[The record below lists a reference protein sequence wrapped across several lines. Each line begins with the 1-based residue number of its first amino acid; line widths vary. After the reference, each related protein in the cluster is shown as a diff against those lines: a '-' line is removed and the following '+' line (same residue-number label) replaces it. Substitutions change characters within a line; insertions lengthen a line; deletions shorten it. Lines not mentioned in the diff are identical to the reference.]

1 MRIYQRGKRGIWW
14 IDATIAGQRI
24 TRSTGTT
31 SRQQAE
37 EYGAR
42 LAVDTWRTRRLGES
56 PRVTFGQAVLHWMA
70 AHTDTRRSIEDMKD
84 RLRWLCGH
92 FENTVLPISADAL
105 DAVLTTKDCSNATR
119 NRHVAEVSKIHHHAH
134 RQEWIDAVPAFRHY
148 HEPKPEPQWLTRE
161 QADTLLVELPDHLA
175 DMAEFSLATGL
186 RESNVRLLRWSQVDT
201 ARRVAWVL
209 SGQAKN
215 GRALSVPLNA
225 DAIAVLTRLRG
236 RHTVYVFTYQREPSA
251 REKAE
256 GIEPK
261 RGPVYNCSTAAWYKA
276 TKRAKVQGFRW
287 HGLRHTWATW
297 HVMNG
302 TPLPVLQQLGGWS
315 SYSMVLRYAHV
326 AADYAA
332 QYADGSLR
340 DKSVTSA
347 SGKSRGFFPSDN
359 AMKTNEN
366 LGWLTGLEP
375 ATTGITKRSSTAKL
389 LNLNDALARKR
400 RKTA

>member
-1 MRIYQRGKRGIWW
+1 MRLYTRGKRGIWW
-14 IDATIAGQRI
+14 IDATVAGQRI

-37 EYGAR
+37 EFAAG
-42 LAVDTWRTRRLGES
+42 LVNDIWRVRRLGEK
-56 PRVTFGQAVLHWMA
+56 PRITFGQAVLHWLA
-70 AHTDTRRSIEDMKD
+70 AHPDRRSIEDMKD

-92 FENTVLPISADAL
+92 LEHHALPVSADTLNAIL
-105 DAVLTTKDCSNATR
+105 MDREGSNATR
-119 NRHVAEVSKIHHHAH
+119 NRYAAEVSKIHHHAH
-134 RQEWIDAVPAFRHY
+134 RQGWIESVPALRRY
-148 HEPKPEPQWLTRE
+148 HEPKPEPQWLSRE
-161 QADTLLVELPDHLA
+161 QADTLLAELPEHLA

-201 ARRVAWVL
+201 TRRVAWVL

-225 DAIAVLTRLRG
+225 DAIAVLARLRG
-236 RHTVYVFTYQREPSA
+236 RHAVYVFTYQHKNGA
-251 REKAE
+251 RS
-256 GIEPK
+256 
-261 RGPVYNCSTAAWYKA
+261 PVRNCSSAAWYKA
-276 TKRAKVQGFRW
+276 VKRAKVEGFRW

-332 QYADGSLR
+332 QFADGSLR
-340 DKSVTSA
+340 DKSATSSEEA
-347 SGKSRGFFPSDN
+347 SCPEMSDDSQHTDVS
-359 AMKTNEN
+359 AEN
-366 LGWLTGLEP
+366 MGWLMGLEP
-375 ATTGITKRSSTAKL
+375 TTTGITIRQPTAKL

-400 RKTA
+400 RKIA

>member
-14 IDATIAGQRI
+14 VDTTIAGQRI
-24 TRSTGTT
+24 TRSSGST

-37 EYGAR
+37 EWAAT
-42 LAVDTWRTRRLGES
+42 LAVDTWRTRKLGER
-56 PRVTFGQAVLHWMA
+56 PRVTFGQAVLHWLSQYGEE
-70 AHTDTRRSIEDMKD
+70 RRSIEDMKD
-84 RLRWLCGH
+84 RLRWLCEELEH
-92 FENTVLPISADAL
+92 TDIPVQPSAL
-105 DAVLTTKDCSNATR
+105 DQLLLTMDVANATR
-119 NRHVAEVSKIHHHAH
+119 NRYVAEVSKIMHHAH
-134 RQEWIDAVPAFRHY
+134 RQEWIVAVPAYRIY
-148 HEPKPEPQWLTRE
+148 QETKTEPQWLTRE
-161 QADTLLVELPDHLA
+161 QADTLLDELPEHLA

-209 SGQAKN
+209 SGQSKN

-225 DAIAVLTRLRG
+225 DAIDVLARQRG
-236 RHTVYVFTYQREPSA
+236 RHAVYVFTYEHWAPEGEERE
-251 REKAE
+251 RK
-256 GIEPK
+256 
-261 RGPVYNCSTAAWYKA
+261 PVRNCSSAAWYKA
-276 TKRAKVQGFRW
+276 TKRAKLEGFRW

-326 AADYAA
+326 AVDYAA
-332 QYADGSLR
+332 KFADGSLR
-340 DKSVTSA
+340 DKSVTT
-347 SGKSRGFFPSDN
+347 SREDSDD
-359 AMKTNEN
+359 ALQVIESV
-366 LGWLTGLEP
+366 GWLTGLEP
-375 ATTGITKRSSTAKL
+375 ATTGITKRQATCKV